1 MPTSRKFGSLIV
13 AGVVFIALSVLPW
26 IPTFTHPVPPSRD
39 LGVAFDG
46 VLAILFSGAMTLI
59 GVALIVA
66 AVFLRSASIG
76 ESSSEKP
83 S

>member
-1 MPTSRKFGSLIV
+1 MPTSREFRGLIV
-13 AGVVFIALSVLPW
+13 SGVVFIALALLPW
-26 IPTFTHPVPPSRD
+26 VPTFTHPVPPSRN

-46 VLAILFSGAMTLI
+46 VFAILFSGAMTLI

-66 AVFLRSASIG
+66 AVFLRSGSIG